1 MGLRNF
7 LGLLFLASL
16 WGPSFLFIKVAVQE
30 IPPLTMAGCRVGLAA
45 LLLFAILK
53 MQGQQVS
60 NHRRGVWKH
69 YAFAGAVGNAVPFV
83 LFNWGELHIDSAV
96 ASILNGTTPLF
107 TLLIAHFF
115 TKDDRLTRNKM
126 TGAFIGFGGL
136 VLLVGPAL
144 LAGVKASSLGLL
156 AVTGA
161 ALCYGIVIVY
171 SRRYLRGL
179 PGLVAPAA
187 QLGYAALFLTPL
199 SLLFER
205 PLSLPM
211 PSWPALGSLLAL
223 TVLGTSIAFVV
234 YFRLLETTPASQLSM
249 VTYLVP
255 VFGILLGVMVLD
267 ERLAWNAYAGC
278 AMILLG
284 VMVVNGYISV
294 TKIARWKGLARNEI
308 R

>member
-7 LGLLFLASL
+7 LGLLFLAAL

-30 IPPLTMAGCRVGLAA
+30 IPPLTMAGGRVGLAS

-53 MQGQQVS
+53 IQGRRVS
-60 NHRRGVWKH
+60 HHRRGVWKH
-69 YAFAGAVGNAVPFV
+69 FAFAGAVGNAVPFV

-115 TKDDRLTRNKM
+115 TRDDRLTRNKM

-136 VLLVGPAL
+136 LVLVGPSL
-144 LAGVKASSLGLL
+144 LAGVQASSLGLL
-156 AVTGA
+156 AVTAA
-161 ALCYGIVIVY
+161 ALCYGVAIVY

-179 PGLVAPAA
+179 PALVAPTA

-211 PSWPALGSLLAL
+211 PSWAALGSLLAL

-234 YFRLLETTPASQLSM
+234 YFRLLESIPASQLSM

-255 VFGILLGVMVLD
+255 VFGILLGVTVLD
-267 ERLAWNAYAGC
+267 ERLEWNSYAGC
-278 AMILLG
+278 VLILLG
-284 VMVVNGYISV
+284 VMGVNGYLSV
-294 TKIARWKGLARNEI
+294 AKIAGWMHPARKGLR
-308 R
+308 